1 MGATLW
7 LLLTRLAPL
16 VGPGGEGGE
25 IGGTLATGGHLLTRP
40 IPCMVALGEE
50 GRDTGATLW
59 PLLTRPG
66 EEGRDMGETPWP
78 LLTPSQVVL
87 GEEGRDMGETP
98 WPLLTRPGEKGRDMG
113 ATPGGSTQG
122 GRARLVGS

>member
-78 LLTPSQVVL
+78 LLTRP
-87 GEEGRDMGETP
+87 GEEGRDMGATP
-98 WPLLTRPGEKGRDMG
+98 WLLLTPHQPHPSPLG
-113 ATPGGSTQG
+113 
-122 GRARLVGS
+122 